1 MLPPLIECR
10 DIYLQMTQS
19 DKPSLPP
26 MPDPAKLNA
35 VIYGITFVKN
45 FGRFLRWFEF
55 AFGVINAI
63 YAGLNFFVW
72 NDILAGIIN
81 TLFSI
86 GSFSFYYQLIPRRAR
101 RPDYSQRTKAPVF
114 DASETPSR
122 GTSSASAV

>member
-1 MLPPLIECR
+1 
-10 DIYLQMTQS
+10 MTQS

-55 AFGVINAI
+55 AFGIINAVF
-63 YAGLNFFVW
+63 AVLNFFVW

-86 GSFSFYYQLIPRRAR
+86 GSFSFYYQLIPKRAR
-101 RPDYSQRTKAPVF
+101 PPDYLQRTKSPVF
-114 DASETPSR
+114 GANETPSR
-122 GTSSASAV
+122 DATTASAV